1 MDDLV
6 VSSLNES
13 ETKQQRSDKLGE
25 SVRKEVVRKRNAC

>member
-13 ETKQQRSDKLGE
+13 ETEQQRSDKLGE
-25 SVRKEVVRKRNAC
+25 SVRKEVVRKRNTC